1 MHMCGVVAFFE
12 EMVVVGIELHLELL
26 VCFDKCVDI
35 LHRVLHVHIIVS
47 GTMDDEDVSREV

>member
-1 MHMCGVVAFFE
+1 MHMQGVVAFFE

-35 LHRVLHVHIIVS
+35 LHRVLHVHVIVS
-47 GTMDDEDVSREV
+47 CAVDDEDISREV